1 MSDASADAID
11 TCAATCG
18 DGSAPDPC
26 LSWCCRCGAQVVSAG
41 VVTEEDGGL
50 LWVAI
55 KQIDTTTFKDRT
67 YDACEWS

>member
-1 MSDASADAID
+1 M
-11 TCAATCG
+11 
-18 DGSAPDPC
+18 APKRDWKSSTMA